1 MPKKSL
7 NNPNKPAVKTR
18 KVVDKLGQSVTLQTK
33 REGGKNVTYF
43 DLNGKPALDKSGK
56 EKGAVWTLKDKN
68 ERETKKTVRNLKTP
82 IGTYTNDLPKTDK
95 KRVSKF
101 QAKQAKKK

>member
-33 REGGKNVTYF
+33 SEGGKKETVFT
-43 DLNGKPALDKSGK
+43 LSGKPALDKSGNR
-56 EKGAVWTLKDKN
+56 KGATYSLRDKN
-68 ERETKKTVRNLKTP
+68 ERETKKTVRNLRTP
-82 IGTYTNDLPKTDK
+82 IGSDKNDLPKYDK